1 MGKGSQGNLMRIA
14 IFHNLPSGG
23 AKRALMEWTRRLVQN
38 HEVHVYTLNTADHE
52 YCDIRSMVLHHL
64 IYSFEPL
71 PLYRSPFGRL
81 NQLQRRRD
89 LGRLT
94 TLYQRMAEQI
104 DQGGYDVV
112 FTHPCLF
119 TFIPIL
125 NLFLTTPTV
134 YFLHEHFPN
143 QVNRSFERPY
153 LRSSVLRKTADAFD
167 PFIRMYQN
175 RLRAIQDQAV
185 AKTSLFL
192 ANSNF
197 TLRQFREHY
206 TAPAYLNRYG
216 VNTDQ
221 FHPNEKIIREGHLLS
236 VGELSPRK
244 GFDFLIQS
252 LAYIPENRRPPLRLI
267 CNMQLEEERNYLIQL
282 AEQSGV
288 QIEIIN
294 NLNSEQLAQ
303 EYQKAALVV
312 YTPVQE
318 PFGLVPL
325 EAMACGTPVLGI
337 DEGGVPETVVDGVT
351 GRIAPRDPIRFGEI
365 LQEMLSQPD
374 MLKTMGQNGV
384 EMVRKNWTWEQST
397 RILEEYLMQTS
408 KAGVH

>member
-1 MGKGSQGNLMRIA
+1 MRIA

-23 AKRALMEWTRRLVQN
+23 AKRALMEWTRRLVQK
-38 HEVHVYTLNTADHE
+38 HEVHVYTLNTADHA
-52 YCDIRSMVLHHL
+52 YCDIRPMVLHHL
-64 IYSFEPL
+64 VYSFQPL
-71 PLYRSPFGRL
+71 PLYQSPLGRL
-81 NQLQRRRD
+81 NQLQRWRD

-125 NLFLTTPTV
+125 NLFLSTPTV
-134 YFLHEHFPN
+134 YYLHEHFPN
-143 QVNRSFERPY
+143 QVNRNFERPY
-153 LRSSVLRKTADAFD
+153 LRSSVLRKIAEPFD
-167 PFIRMYQN
+167 PFIQMYQN

-185 AKTSLFL
+185 AKTHLFL

-197 TLRQFREHY
+197 TLRQFQKNY
-206 TAPAYLNRYG
+206 SVPAYLNRYG
-216 VNTDQ
+216 VNTEQ
-221 FHPNEKIIREGHLLS
+221 FHPNDKTNREGHILS

-244 GFDFLIQS
+244 GFDFLIKS
-252 LAYIPENRRPPLRLI
+252 LAYVPEVRRPPLRLI
-267 CNMQLEEERNYLIQL
+267 CNMQLDEERDYLLQL
-282 AEQSGV
+282 AEQYGV
-288 QIEIIN
+288 RIEIFT

-303 EYQKAALVV
+303 EYQKARLVV
-312 YTPVQE
+312 YSPVQE

-337 DEGGVPETVVDGVT
+337 DEGGVPETIVDGVT
-351 GRIAPRDPIRFGEI
+351 GRLAPRDPVRFGEI
-365 LQEMLSQPD
+365 LQEMLNQPD
-374 MLKTMGQNGV
+374 RLKKMGQNGV

-397 RILEEYLMQTS
+397 QTLEEHLIRTS